1 VTRTVV
7 TVSESSATR
16 TRLISPIWASGV
28 LPYDIV
34 DGQIFAEQDGISRLG
49 GIEVTGAPVKWN
61 YLLTAVMKRQLW
73 GK

>member
-1 VTRTVV
+1 
-7 TVSESSATR
+7 
-16 TRLISPIWASGV
+16 LISPIWASGV

-61 YLLTAVMKRQLW
+61 YLLTAVMKR
-73 GK
+73 